1 MKKVSSILAFAF
13 MFLMFFS
20 CSKKDENIAVTPQKY
35 VNAIQGS
42 FIAKD
47 GDITLKAAPLGVTR
61 TWTMYATNSPF
72 YSNQPFALIRG
83 AEFITGSVAYNY
95 WSNPANNPVTFSATQ
110 PVYSN
115 LTPDED
121 LRIISES
128 KDAADKVAYL
138 GILDFKPSAAN
149 FPLTVNCFRLGDVLT
164 INADQLTTKPGG
176 DKLSIKVKYTLASID
191 LPATKLAA
199 VTGTPNVPNGQS
211 FTWANVVYN
220 TPVAS
225 EMQVGTGDFVVY
237 EGLDKKVMGDI
248 LIEITDTYTG
258 IVNDQPVAHIN
269 LAAIQAAGAGKGL
282 KLILATSKIGWYDSG
297 VINFTD
303 KDITVETVVVPVN

>member
-1 MKKVSSILAFAF
+1 
-13 MFLMFFS
+13 
-20 CSKKDENIAVTPQKY
+20 
-35 VNAIQGS
+35 
-42 FIAKD
+42 
-47 GDITLKAAPLGVTR
+47 
-61 TWTMYATNSPF
+61 
-72 YSNQPFALIRG
+72 
-83 AEFITGSVAYNY
+83 
-95 WSNPANNPVTFSATQ
+95 
-110 PVYSN
+110 
-115 LTPDED
+115 
-121 LRIISES
+121 
-128 KDAADKVAYL
+128 
-138 GILDFKPSAAN
+138 
-149 FPLTVNCFRLGDVLT
+149 
-164 INADQLTTKPGG
+164 
-176 DKLSIKVKYTLASID
+176 
-191 LPATKLAA
+191 
-199 VTGTPNVPNGQS
+199 
-211 FTWANVVYN
+211 VVYN